1 MKKLKIVTI
10 GGGSSYTPELID
22 GFIKRYAELP
32 VSDYYLLDIEEG
44 REKLEIVGRLARRMV
59 EKAGIPMTIHLTLD
73 REEALKDA
81 DFVTTQLRVG
91 FLDARIND
99 EKIPLKYG
107 VLGQETTGPG
117 GFMKAQR
124 TIPVLLDICRD
135 MEKYCPNAW
144 LINFTNPVG
153 IVTEA
158 ITRNSKIKTLGICS
172 GANSMLMDIAKAY
185 EVNKSQVQARFMG
198 LNHLIFADHIYIDGN
213 EVTEDFIEKLAQGSA
228 TNALKNI
235 PDIGFSAR
243 FAKALHMYPISY
255 LKYFFLTREMVD
267 AALADQQTKGTRGEQ
282 TRAIERTLFELYQ
295 DETLSGKPKEL
306 EQRGGAWYSD
316 TACSIISAIYND
328 KKEIHV
334 VNTTNNGTTGDL
346 PNHVTLETNAVID
359 RQGAHPLAYGPLPVK
374 IRGLI
379 QSVKAYEELTV
390 EAAVTGDYDTALLAL
405 SINPLMPSTTLA
417 EQILNEYLAV
427 NERYLPQYAKAKEQ
441 Q

>member
-144 LINFTNPVG
+144 LINFTNPAG

-158 ITRNSKIKTLGICS
+158 ITRHSRIKTLGICS

-405 SINPLMPSTTLA
+405 SINALMPSTTLA

>member
-1 MKKLKIVTI
+1 MQKLKVVTI

-32 VSDYYLLDIEEG
+32 VTDYYLLDIEEG
-44 REKLEIVGRLARRMV
+44 KEKLEIVGKLAQRMV
-59 EKAGIPMTIHLTLD
+59 QQAGVPMNIHLTLD

-91 FLDARIND
+91 FLEARITD
-99 EKIPLKYG
+99 ERIPLKYG

-135 MEKYCPNAW
+135 MEKWCPNAW
-144 LINFTNPVG
+144 LINFTNPAG

-158 ITRNSKIKTLGICS
+158 ITRHSNIKTIGICS
-172 GANSMLMDIAKAY
+172 GANSMMMDIAKAY
-185 EVNKSQVQARFMG
+185 DVEKSAVETRIIG
-198 LNHLIFADHIYIDGN
+198 LNHLIFADRIAIHGEDK
-213 EVTEDFIEKLAQGSA
+213 TDDFIYKLAQGSA
-228 TNALKNI
+228 SNSLKNI
-235 PDIGFSAR
+235 PDIGFTAR
-243 FAKALHMYPISY
+243 FAQALHMYPISY
-255 LKYFFLTREMVD
+255 LKYFFLNREMVETAQQD
-267 AALADQQTKGTRGEQ
+267 AATKGTRGEQ
-282 TRAIERTLFELYQ
+282 TREIEKRLFELYQ
-295 DETLSGKPKEL
+295 DEHLNHKPKEL
-306 EQRGGAWYSD
+306 EKRGGAWYSD

-334 VNTTNNGTTGDL
+334 VNTVNNGTTPDL
-346 PNHVTLETNAVID
+346 PDHVTLETNAVID
-359 RQGAHPLAYGPLPVK
+359 KHGAHPVAYGRLPVK

-405 SINPLMPSTTLA
+405 SINPLVPSATIA
-417 EQILNEYLAV
+417 EQILDEYLDV
-427 NERYLPQYAKAKEQ
+427 NQRYLPQYAKEAK
-441 Q
+441 

>member
-22 GFIKRYAELP
+22 GFIKRYDELP
-32 VSDYYLLDIEEG
+32 VTDYYLLDIEEG
-44 REKLEIVGRLARRMV
+44 KEKLEIVGKLAQRMV
-59 EKAGIPMTIHLTLD
+59 KEAGIPMNIHLSLN

-124 TIPVLLDICRD
+124 TIPVLMDICRD
-135 MEKYCPNAW
+135 MEKYCPDAW
-144 LINFTNPVG
+144 LINFTNPAG

-158 ITRNSKIKTLGICS
+158 ITRHSNIKSIGICS

-185 EVNKSQVQARFMG
+185 EVEKKDVYARIMG
-198 LNHLIFADHIYIDGN
+198 LNHLIFADQIFIKG
-213 EVTEDFIEKLAQGSA
+213 EDNTDDFMAKLAQGSA
-228 TNALKNI
+228 SNSLKNI
-235 PDIGFSAR
+235 PDIGFSSR

-255 LKYFFLTREMVD
+255 LKYFFLTREMVEAAQKD
-267 AALADQQTKGTRGEQ
+267 ASTKGTRGEQ
-282 TRAIERTLFELYQ
+282 TREIEHRLFELYQ
-295 DETLSGKPKEL
+295 DPHLSHKPKEL
-306 EQRGGAWYSD
+306 EKRGGAWYSD
-316 TACSIISAIYND
+316 TACSIISSIYND

-334 VNTTNNGTTGDL
+334 VNTVNNGATPDL
-346 PNHVTLETNAVID
+346 PDHVTLETNAMID
-359 RQGAHPLAYGPLPVK
+359 RNGAHPLAYGRLPVK

-379 QSVKAYEELTV
+379 QSVKAYEELAV
-390 EAAVTGDYDTALLAL
+390 EAAITGDYSTALMAL
-405 SINPLMPSTTLA
+405 TINPLVPSATLA
-417 EQILNEYLAV
+417 EKILDEYLEV
-427 NERYLPQYAKAKEQ
+427 NQRYLPQYQHKG
-441 Q
+441 

>member
-1 MKKLKIVTI
+1 MQKLKVVTI

-32 VSDYYLLDIEEG
+32 VTDYYLLDIEEG
-44 REKLEIVGRLARRMV
+44 KEKLEIVGKLAQRMV
-59 EKAGIPMTIHLTLD
+59 QQAGVPMNIHLTLN

-91 FLDARIND
+91 FLEARITD
-99 EKIPLKYG
+99 ERIPLKYG

-135 MEKYCPNAW
+135 MEKWCPNAW
-144 LINFTNPVG
+144 LINFTNPAG

-158 ITRNSKIKTLGICS
+158 ITRHSNIKTIGICS
-172 GANSMLMDIAKAY
+172 GANSMMMDIAKAY
-185 EVNKSQVQARFMG
+185 DVEKSAVDTRIIG
-198 LNHLIFADHIYIDGN
+198 LNHLIFADRIAIHGEDK
-213 EVTEDFIEKLAQGSA
+213 TDDFINKLAQGSA
-228 TNALKNI
+228 SNSLKNI
-235 PDIGFSAR
+235 PDIGFTAR
-243 FAKALHMYPISY
+243 FAQALHMYPISY
-255 LKYFFLTREMVD
+255 LKYFFLNREMVETAQQD
-267 AALADQQTKGTRGEQ
+267 AATKGTRGEQ
-282 TRAIERTLFELYQ
+282 TREIEKRLFELYQ
-295 DETLSGKPKEL
+295 DEHLNHKPKEL
-306 EQRGGAWYSD
+306 EKRGGAWYSD

-334 VNTTNNGTTGDL
+334 VNTVNNGTTPDL
-346 PNHVTLETNAVID
+346 PDHVTLETNAVID
-359 RQGAHPLAYGPLPVK
+359 KHGAHPVAYGRLPVK

-405 SINPLMPSTTLA
+405 SINPLVPSATIA
-417 EQILNEYLAV
+417 EQILDEYLDV
-427 NERYLPQYAKAKEQ
+427 NQRYLPQYAKEAK
-441 Q
+441 